1 MNQCGPTFEAERT
14 AALRFSARK
23 PTIFWNVDIPHRKC
37 ATNIFFWGYSSRK
50 LGIFS
55 KRWLVTWAFCQV
67 NCLDLSSHLT
77 LATWLQVS
85 PKLGTQISKS
95 TKYQFCSLL
104 FKKMIHAHTFQD
116 WHLLLKNTGLFSKK
130 SQWFFSQVSLSQR
143 KKSKDLEQRPRQCPQ
158 RYFYLATMGTALRLD
173 EMRLISPIKKW
184 WFNQQNSLLCGKVF
198 GVQNLY
204 FWLFFWDEHLIY
216 QLFWCHQSTRVL
228 TCGHIVREQEWTIC
242 CKWWGNDSNQN
253 MLDDRDGEIE
263 WANHSPNLKDS
274 GVCCD
279 ISLTVRDS

>member
-1 MNQCGPTFEAERT
+1 MNQCGPTFEAERK
-14 AALRFSARK
+14 AALRFSAWK

-37 ATNIFFWGYSSRK
+37 ATNIFFWGYSSWT

-116 WHLLLKNTGLFSKK
+116 WHLLLKNTGLFFRKK
-130 SQWFFSQVSLSQR
+130 VNAFSQVSLSQR
-143 KKSKDLEQRPRQCPQ
+143 KKIRTWSSVRGSVRNATSTWPPWAQHCDL
-158 RYFYLATMGTALRLD
+158 
-173 EMRLISPIKKW
+173 MRW
-184 WFNQQNSLLCGKVF
+184 GWFNQSRSDGLTNRTCYFVVNSLGLKTF
-198 GVQNLY
+198 IFDY
-204 FWLFFWDEHLIY
+204 FLGMNI
-216 QLFWCHQSTRVL
+216 
-228 TCGHIVREQEWTIC
+228 
-242 CKWWGNDSNQN
+242 
-253 MLDDRDGEIE
+253 
-263 WANHSPNLKDS
+263 
-274 GVCCD
+274 
-279 ISLTVRDS
+279 